1 MHVGGNT
8 NGYKIWM
15 ATQTQVM
22 GDTVRNAA
30 PKAPNSRRINM
41 FRNFL
46 KFSAVALTRGTLAVT
61 LVLFVVVATSP
72 VAKSQTMKPVSVV
85 FSWIPYQPHDYAFW
99 LALDRGWYK
108 EAGLDVK
115 ISSVMGSNPAIQAVV
130 GNQVNFGV
138 TTAAAFTK
146 AIAEQKLPLKMVAVF
161 HQKDVLSLRYFKNS
175 GIKSPKDLEGKT
187 VGLVTGSLAQVLWPA
202 FAKVTG
208 IDTSKVQVVNTDWHS
223 FNSAFVTGKIDATN
237 SALGLSQN
245 VKLGHEGKPVGE
257 FVFSDY
263 MSIMG
268 HGIVVTDDMLAKD
281 PDTVRAF
288 VKATQRAWA
297 YLEKDPK
304 KGVMEAAES
313 VRKNVE
319 KAPSADLLIE
329 TGLMVIPSQMRQE
342 STKGK
347 PLGWSSPAA
356 WTKMVGQLSDA
367 FKLSRKPAV
376 DELVTN
382 KFVE

>member
-1 MHVGGNT
+1 
-8 NGYKIWM
+8 
-15 ATQTQVM
+15 
-22 GDTVRNAA
+22 
-30 PKAPNSRRINM
+30 
-41 FRNFL
+41 
-46 KFSAVALTRGTLAVT
+46 
-61 LVLFVVVATSP
+61 
-72 VAKSQTMKPVSVV
+72 
-85 FSWIPYQPHDYAFW
+85 
-99 LALDRGWYK
+99 
-108 EAGLDVK
+108 
-115 ISSVMGSNPAIQAVV
+115 
-130 GNQVNFGV
+130 
-138 TTAAAFTK
+138 
-146 AIAEQKLPLKMVAVF
+146 MVAVF

-187 VGLVTGSLAQVLWPA
+187 VGLVTGSLAQLLWPA
-202 FAKVTG
+202 FAQVTG
-208 IDTSKVQVVNTDWHS
+208 IDTSKVKVVNTDWHS
-223 FNSAFVTGKIDATN
+223 FNSSFVTGKLDATN

-245 VKLGHEGKPVGE
+245 VKLGREGKPVGE

-268 HGIVVTDDMLAKD
+268 HGIIVTNDMLAKD

-304 KGVMEAAES
+304 KGVTEAAEA
-313 VRKNVE
+313 VRNNVE